1 MKNLRLLAL
10 FLLITLGGGLIIGFA
25 NQPGEWY
32 ASLEKPV
39 FTPPDWVF
47 GPAWTILYILI
58 AIAGARTWA
67 RGPRSAAMV
76 AWLVQLALNFA
87 WTPVFFTLQRPDIAL
102 FIIAALFLAIAI
114 FIALTW
120 RRDRLSA
127 LFFVPYLAWVAYAG
141 ALNFEIWRLN

>member
-1 MKNLRLLAL
+1 MKNLRLLVL
-10 FLLITLGGGLIIGFA
+10 FLVITLGGGLLIGFA
-25 NQPGEWY
+25 SRPGAWY

-47 GPAWTILYILI
+47 GPAWTVLYILI

-67 RGPRSAAMV
+67 RGPRSAAMA
-76 AWLVQLALNFA
+76 AWFVQLALNFA
-87 WTPVFFTLQRPDIAL
+87 WTPVFFTLERPDLALLVIAP
-102 FIIAALFLAIAI
+102 LFLTITI

-120 RRDRLSA
+120 RRERLSA
-127 LFFVPYLAWVAYAG
+127 LFFVPYLAWVAYAS